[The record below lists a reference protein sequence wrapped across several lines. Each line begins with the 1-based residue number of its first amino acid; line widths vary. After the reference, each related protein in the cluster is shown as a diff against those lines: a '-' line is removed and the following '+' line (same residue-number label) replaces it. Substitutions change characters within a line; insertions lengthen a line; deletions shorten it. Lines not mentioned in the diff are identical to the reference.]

1 MTELV
6 AALSGPREKAII
18 FDGLAWVAGYVVGGA
33 DIPDGATVP
42 DLHARLGLGFPGSP
56 FAPDAEFLDLIRL
69 PATPFLNALV
79 PLGGP
84 SREIAEAS
92 GGSFIDHAPFRGDGF
107 VGGVDAFVAQWWI
120 DPTRLP
126 AGATLWRHF
135 ADGRRVII
143 AGYANIAVDWVALA
157 EGVEIPATPLRNPEV
172 LGVFA
177 EIAGEKFLADLLPTG
192 SVIVCSP
199 MQQPGMEQSARGIW
213 WREVQRS
220 AVDRLYGVRVVA
232 SWNRLPMQIVGF
244 DAGPEGP
251 VAHAVFIGHDAL
263 AAEAAGLAK
272 TGAGLYEA
280 VVPASEL
287 VDLRELQTETALP
300 ARES

>member
-6 AALSGPREKAII
+6 AALSGAREKAII

-33 DIPDGATVP
+33 DIPEGATVS

-92 GGSFIDHAPFRGDGF
+92 GGTFVDHAPFRGDGF
-107 VGGVDAFVAQWWI
+107 VGGVDAFIAQWWI

-135 ADGRRVII
+135 ADGRKVII
-143 AGYANIAVDWVALA
+143 AGYANIAVGWVALA
-157 EGVEIPATPLRNPEV
+157 EGVEIPPTPLRNPEV
-172 LGVFA
+172 LGIFA
-177 EIAGEKFLADLLPTG
+177 EVAGEKILADLLPTG
-192 SVIVCSP
+192 TVALCSATEK
-199 MQQPGMEQSARGIW
+199 PGTELSARGVW
-213 WREVQRS
+213 WREVERS
-220 AVDRLYGVRVVA
+220 EVDRLYGVRVVA
-232 SWNRLPMQIVGF
+232 SWRDLPMQVVGM
-244 DAGPEGP
+244 DAGPDGP
-251 VAHAVFIGHDAL
+251 RAHCVYVGHDAL
-263 AAEAAGLAK
+263 AAEASGLAK
-272 TGAGLYEA
+272 TGAGLYET
-280 VVPASEL
+280 VVPAQEL
-287 VDLRELQTETALP
+287 VGLRELQTEAGAP
-300 ARES
+300 QS